1 MEKNE
6 GNMRNIVETEETENA
21 SFLMLHAQQSLA
33 VLAAEVR
40 FEEHLNREDPYQTAP
55 LGAV

>member
-6 GNMRNIVETEETENA
+6 GNMRNIVETENA